1 MTLPERALGDVL
13 CLDIAGETVQPDHDY
28 PIAGVYGF
36 GRGLFQRGPIRSD
49 ETSYPKLNRL
59 TAGRL
64 VMSRLKAF
72 EGAIAVI
79 PAEFDG
85 WYLSPEFPT
94 FAIDP
99 TKADERYI
107 ANLCAWPELWTR
119 LGAQSKGVGARK
131 VRVSAERLLTIK
143 VPLPDLDEQRRIAAR
158 LDSML
163 DKYSQVF
170 ELRAHRADLKAA
182 LKESLISTAMG
193 RANGSVPVKQFMALE
208 RRQVFPQAGKDYREI
223 GIKSFGRGIFHKDP
237 VSADEIGAKRVFA
250 IAPGDLVFSNVFAWE
265 GAVGLASEA
274 ESGMIGSHRF
284 MTYVIDDSVGDAAY
298 LKHYFTSSHG
308 LDVIRRASPGSAG
321 RNKTLGI
328 KSFEEQLIPGP
339 DIETQRRIGRALDN
353 AETNLM
359 VDDLKVLN
367 ALKLSLLNAAFS
379 GRL

>member
-1 MTLPERALGDVL
+1 MTLPECALSEVLHLDVADEAL
-13 CLDIAGETVQPDHDY
+13 QPDHDY

-59 TAGRL
+59 AAGRL

-72 EGAIAVI
+72 EGAITVI
-79 PAEFDG
+79 PPGFDG

-99 TKADERYI
+99 AKGDERYI

-131 VRVSAERLLTIK
+131 VRVSAERLLAIK
-143 VPLPDLDEQRRIAAR
+143 VPLPDLGEQRRIAAR

-163 DKYSQVF
+163 DKVSRASK
-170 ELRAHRADLKAA
+170 LHAHRADLNVA
-182 LKESLISTAMG
+182 LKESLISSVIG
-193 RANGSVPVKQFMALE
+193 RANGAVPVKKVMTLE
-208 RRQVFPQAGKDYREI
+208 RRQVFPQAGESYREI

-237 VSADEIGAKRVFA
+237 VSADEIGSKRVFS
-250 IAPGDLVFSNVFAWE
+250 IEPGDLIFSNVFAWE
-265 GAVGLASEA
+265 GAVGLADEA

-328 KSFEEQLIPGP
+328 RSFEEQLIPAP
-339 DIETQRRIGRALDN
+339 DIETQRRTGRTLDN
-353 AETNLM
+353 VDTNLT
-359 VDDLKVLN
+359 VDDLKALST
-367 ALKLSLLNAAFS
+367 LKLSLLNAAFS